1 MAAKVQ
7 PNDDVVEGGSE
18 DHHEPRGG
26 AILLSAE
33 CLPPEVL
40 LLAMSFLDLGGLL
53 SASAACRRWR
63 EVSFTNS
70 LWRKHCLERWQWW
83 PSSAPASF
91 RPTSSASSSPPESS
105 PSLRSSSSS
114 SANWRS
120 LFFERVHKD
129 KSAEPLLH
137 QMCNLVT
144 RDTALKKLKQSD
156 LGMYVFESVQ
166 RRLERWQKE
175 RDDHLTHIYY
185 GRVALKEISEENVE
199 QDWRLLLA
207 SHKPSNRSQQQAD
220 GEEEDE
226 EAEEAE
232 QERNAQRQGEEEV
245 EGEIKDEAEERR
257 KRHTEWYVDG
267 KEPEVERGAALLAAL
282 KYSLQMGIT
291 QQIYSKLADYALAVK
306 KRLMA
311 RARNAEDDSGAN
323 KKQRKDSDT
332 TTTTKRK
339 KGEEESEDEDF
350 IERLWHWKNP
360 YKEGWSEGEI
370 LEELNAYLF
379 DEQKFKG
386 EVEHYYDPKNS
397 FLNDVLE
404 RHTGIPITL
413 SVIYSAVARRLGI
426 VLDLISMPCHF
437 LLRWYDSENQR
448 EVFVDAYNR
457 GRQLTRQECIEMLRG
472 FGVMQILPTYFRPV
486 SIFVLYERM
495 LSNLNVIY
503 QSSRQMR
510 ERVMVVRLLSCFPGQ
525 SEDELLLLAKMYV
538 LIEEFTKA
546 EDLLIKILEEK
557 EGDARLE
564 LELLLARLRE
574 AKKIKPKQHNEMIRF
589 HVGSIISHKLYGY
602 RGVIFGWDESCQAS
616 DMWMLQMGVHG
627 LPHGKDQPFYQ
638 VLVEESDRPNQTTYV
653 AQENIVLVEE
663 PNVRVQQE
671 ELGAYFSRYEA
682 SVPRY
687 VPNEDLLL
695 HYPSN

>member
-1 MAAKVQ
+1 MPTPTQ
-7 PNDDVVEGGSE
+7 Q
-18 DHHEPRGG
+18 
-26 AILLSAE
+26 
-33 CLPPEVL
+33 
-40 LLAMSFLDLGGLL
+40 
-53 SASAACRRWR
+53 
-63 EVSFTNS
+63 
-70 LWRKHCLERWQWW
+70 HCLERWQWW

-589 HVGSIISHKLYGY
+589 HVGSIISHKLYGA
-602 RGVIFGWDESCQAS
+602 F
-616 DMWMLQMGVHG
+616 
-627 LPHGKDQPFYQ
+627 PF
-638 VLVEESDRPNQTTYV
+638 LLSTSS
-653 AQENIVLVEE
+653 L
-663 PNVRVQQE
+663 
-671 ELGAYFSRYEA
+671 LCSRA
-682 SVPRY
+682 
-687 VPNEDLLL
+687 
-695 HYPSN
+695 

>member
-616 DMWMLQMGVHG
+616 DMYSS
-627 LPHGKDQPFYQ
+627 PFP
-638 VLVEESDRPNQTTYV
+638 VLL
-653 AQENIVLVEE
+653 I
-663 PNVRVQQE
+663 
-671 ELGAYFSRYEA
+671 FF
-682 SVPRY
+682 
-687 VPNEDLLL
+687 
-695 HYPSN
+695 